1 MTGYILILIFT
12 MFLPNKLFNLEL
24 RRNGW
29 WKIYVRYRSSLQKLE
44 KNNLRLKFL
53 ESCNRS
59 EIIPRFLTFRI
70 PNNGCF
76 DDRAVRDF
84 QMKLLRKEIVNA
96 KNDVKRSI
104 EKVTTDRGEMQLHV
118 SHKCLPS
125 IILYTRIFL
134 RKVRSDQ
141 IQKLDD
147 KLHRLSEE
155 QERPLFNVKNT
166 VICFGLTKAPPK
178 YVMETL
184 SLGPRNSVME
194 VFNQNDV
201 LAELDSL
208 IRFCRQHEVSDEVIT
223 DINVKT
229 LTYIKNCK
237 KQKTPRN
244 IQMTRKYLKENGLL
258 AVPFDKGIGIC
269 LMKSE
274 TYNQKLDEITSL
286 PQFQKE
292 QQKRKNEK
300 HPIMKEE
307 ERITNTLKKMKDRKQ
322 ITELLFDKLKP
333 VGSQPPRLYGLA
345 KVHKTGLPLRPVLSM
360 PGSAYYRTAKQVADW
375 LSVVK
380 ECQTNSSTKSI
391 SDSLKEIH
399 MADDEE
405 LISFDVSSLYTNV
418 PVQEAINHCAELLY
432 SGRYNKPP
440 VSKETFIQLTNM
452 CSCNVL
458 MLTHDGFYRQTDG
471 LAMGSPPAPNLANG
485 WLSKFDEKVKDDA
498 TLYSR
503 YMDDILRNIKTNKI
517 DEKLTEIN
525 NYHPNL
531 HFTIERESENCI
543 PFLDMKI
550 MHRGEK
556 LTSTWYSKSTD
567 TGLTMNFH
575 ALAPTK
581 YKRSV
586 VSGMIYRIH
595 HACSTWKDFSE
606 SIQKAKIMLENNQ
619 YPPSFYNPIIEQTL
633 TKICQTTETETG
645 EEEQHQEEEPEPEKK
660 LVFLQYRGKVTENF
674 ERSLQRVNAP
684 CKIISTIRKLK
695 TVLPSLKPP
704 VEKSMKSG
712 LVYQITCS
720 RCQSCYVGQTVRH
733 LLTRLKE
740 HKRAGT
746 PVGNHFRNCDTS
758 LTIDDVKIIA
768 TSCKSNYHLM
778 TLEALCIKTIKP
790 AINTKDEYKSR
801 TLVIKI

>member
-1 MTGYILILIFT
+1 
-12 MFLPNKLFNLEL
+12 MFLPNKLFNWEL

-44 KNNLRLKFL
+44 RNNLRLKFL
-53 ESCNRS
+53 ESCSRS
-59 EIIPRFLTFRI
+59 EIIPRFLAFRI

-76 DDRAVRDF
+76 DDRAVRQF
-84 QMKLLRKEIVNA
+84 QLKLLRKEIVNA
-96 KNDVKRSI
+96 KGDVKCSA
-104 EKVTTDRGEMQLHV
+104 EKVCLNRKEIQQHV
-118 SHKCLPS
+118 SQKCLPS
-125 IILYTRIFL
+125 IVLHTRIYV
-134 RKVRSDQ
+134 KNVRIDQ
-141 IQKLDD
+141 RQKLDN
-147 KLHRLSEE
+147 KLQRLSEE
-155 QERPLFNVKNT
+155 QERPLFNVRNT
-166 VICFGLTKAPPK
+166 VICYGLTKTPPK
-178 YVMETL
+178 YVMDTL

-194 VFNQNDV
+194 DFNQNDV

-208 IRFCRQHEVSDEVIT
+208 IRFCKQKEVADEMIT

-269 LMKSE
+269 VMTSE
-274 TYNQKLDEITSL
+274 TYNKKLDEISNL

-292 QQKRKNEK
+292 IPKRKNEK
-300 HPIMKEE
+300 HPTLKEE
-307 ERITNTLKKMKDRKQ
+307 ERITDKLKKLKEQKR
-322 ITELLFDKLKP
+322 ITESLLDKLKP

-345 KVHKTGLPLRPVLSM
+345 KVHKTDLPLRPVLSM
-360 PGSAYYRTAKQVADW
+360 PGTSYYRIAKQVADW

-380 ECQTNSSTKSI
+380 ECQTNSSTQSI
-391 SDSLKEIH
+391 SDSLKSIE

-418 PVQEAINHCAELLY
+418 PVQEAINHCADLLY
-432 SGRYNKPP
+432 SGRYKKPP
-440 VSKETFIQLTNM
+440 VSKETFIELTNL

-458 MLTHDGFYRQTDG
+458 MLSHDGFYRQTDG
-471 LAMGSPPAPNLANG
+471 LAMGSPPAPSLANG
-485 WLSKFDEKVKDDA
+485 WLSKFDAKVKDDA
-498 TLYSR
+498 ALYSR

-517 DEKLTEIN
+517 DEKLQEIN
-525 NYHPNL
+525 SYHPNL
-531 HFTIERESENCI
+531 RFTIEREHENCI

-550 MHRGEK
+550 IHKDEN

-575 ALAPTK
+575 AIAPMK

-595 HACSTWKDFSE
+595 HACSTWKNFTE
-606 SIQKAKIMLENNQ
+606 SVEKAKILLQNNQ
-619 YPPSFYNPIIEQTL
+619 YPPSFYNPIIERTL
-633 TKICQTTETETG
+633 NKILQIKETN
-645 EEEQHQEEEPEPEKK
+645 EQQQEAEPEGEKK

-674 ERSLQRVNAP
+674 ERSLKHVNAP
-684 CKIISTIRKLK
+684 CKIVTTIRKLK
-695 TVLPSLKPP
+695 TVLPSLKPA
-704 VEKSMKSG
+704 VEKCMKSG

-733 LLTRLKE
+733 LLTRVKE

-746 PVGNHFRNCDTS
+746 PVGNHFRACDS
-758 LTIDDVKIIA
+758 NLTMDDVKIIA
-768 TSCKSNYHLM
+768 TSRKSNYHLM
-778 TLEALCIKTIKP
+778 TLEALCIRTIKP
-790 AINTKDEYKSR
+790 SINTKDEYKSR